1 MKEIKFPGQD
11 WAKHGVGG
19 VNYTEEAQR
28 LRRAGCLSPARMC
41 VCVCVC
47 VCMRAWGAHMCGDPH
62 SAVQALAARHGAA
75 RPGGRQAQSPQ
86 LLSVTAPP
94 CSLSDYELCD
104 V

>member
-1 MKEIKFPGQD
+1 MKEIKSPGQD

-28 LRRAGCLSPARMC
+28 LRRAGCLSPACMC
-41 VCVCVC
+41 VCVCVHAR
-47 VCMRAWGAHMCGDPH
+47 VGVHVCGDPH
-62 SAVQALAARHGAA
+62 SAVQALAASHGAA

-94 CSLSDYELCD
+94 CSLLDYELCD

>member
-1 MKEIKFPGQD
+1 MKEIKSQDKTGQSMV
-11 WAKHGVGG
+11 WGCKL
-19 VNYTEEAQR
+19 Y
-28 LRRAGCLSPARMC
+28 RRSAASAEGRVPLTCSH

-47 VCMRAWGAHMCGDPH
+47 VHARVGCARVWGPTR
-62 SAVQALAARHGAA
+62 SAVQALAAGHGAA

-94 CSLSDYELCD
+94 CSLSDHELCD